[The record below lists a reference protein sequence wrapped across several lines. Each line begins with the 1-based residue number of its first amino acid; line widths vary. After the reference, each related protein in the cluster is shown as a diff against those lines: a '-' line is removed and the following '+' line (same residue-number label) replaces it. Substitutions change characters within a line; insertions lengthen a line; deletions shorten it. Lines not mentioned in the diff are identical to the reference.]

1 MTKNIKIFAKKKFK
15 RKKHR
20 RGKAKDKRKPKA
32 FKYKSEDISNS
43 ETKIKANPEDKIKTF
58 FPQKEFYYENFP
70 ESMLNENIP
79 NNEQDIN
86 FPNEFDLNTNEPNY
100 EDNLFPQQSQPF

>member
-1 MTKNIKIFAKKKFK
+1 MLILAFELF
-15 RKKHR
+15 
-20 RGKAKDKRKPKA
+20 RGKNEVTSWKLIFN
-32 FKYKSEDISNS
+32 FKVATFIFSSDNLLEPRRVLQ
-43 ETKIKANPEDKIKTF
+43 KINAF

-70 ESMLNENIP
+70 ESMLNEDIP

-100 EDNLFPQQSQPF
+100 EDNLFP

>member
-1 MTKNIKIFAKKKFK
+1 MTKNIKIFAKKKFRK
-15 RKKHR
+15 KKHR
-20 RGKAKDKRKPKA
+20 RAKAKDKRKPKA

-43 ETKIKANPEDKIKTF
+43 ETKIKANPEDKIKAF
-58 FPQKEFYYENFP
+58 FPQKEFYFENFP
-70 ESMLNENIP
+70 ESILNGDVP

-100 EDNLFPQQSQPF
+100 ENNLFP